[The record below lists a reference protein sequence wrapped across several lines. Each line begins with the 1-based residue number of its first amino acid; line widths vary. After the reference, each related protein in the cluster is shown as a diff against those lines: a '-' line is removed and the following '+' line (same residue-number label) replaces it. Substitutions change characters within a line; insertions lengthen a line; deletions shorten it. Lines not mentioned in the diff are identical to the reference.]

1 MDARVNPKSAASVPT
16 IETRLMSLVRSRSTW
31 HLKRPVRIATF
42 LIIVVSA
49 TTATWGGTVADL
61 PLRTRAANH
70 ELGNSDRAIRG
81 NVISIAE
88 EMHSVGIVPLI
99 LGQLNFASGTAFGP
113 GGIGLSLLLVGEAGR
128 GGMNANFPNAKI
140 VDGERILDAETL
152 HRSDLK
158 LATFLNL
165 SGAAY
170 GEDPDRPAVN
180 FEDPSPS
187 WVHDRLQHGLLT
199 DCKKS
204 LPEPASIVLLGL
216 SLAILGAARLVRH

>member
-1 MDARVNPKSAASVPT
+1 M
-16 IETRLMSLVRSRSTW
+16 
-31 HLKRPVRIATF
+31 
-42 LIIVVSA
+42 
-49 TTATWGGTVADL
+49 
-61 PLRTRAANH
+61 
-70 ELGNSDRAIRG
+70 IRG

-88 EMHSVGIVPLI
+88 QMHSVGIVPLI
-99 LGQLNFASGTAFGP
+99 LGQLNFASGTAFGS
-113 GGIGLSLLLVGEAGR
+113 GGIGLSLLPVGEAGR
-128 GGMNANFPNAKI
+128 GGMNANVPNAKI

-152 HRSDLK
+152 HRSDPK

-180 FEDPSPS
+180 FEDPSPA
-187 WVHDRLQHGLLT
+187 WVHDRLHHGLLT